1 MLLRYIFEPR
11 TNSRA
16 LGIVGSVMTI
26 DLSMNGC
33 SHSNKPVWRE
43 KTRLASPKVGLR
55 RLQRLDAIPANP
67 PFPFLDQV
75 EDKGGSA
82 CSLVF
87 PSPTNRFLFACS
99 PGLFSYRWQKVSKWG
114 DLCPTVFLLSAQW
127 GWKLENSNFIF
138 EQIYTFQIFFKNFSW
153 IAFKLRMIHA
163 PERYV
168 CMPTILTW
176 AANLQ
181 IPKLIENNR
190 VRICKGSLIMWGWT
204 SLILRQFFVQLG

>member
-43 KTRLASPKVGLR
+43 KTRFASPKVGLQ

-82 CSLVF
+82 CRLVF

-99 PGLFSYRWQKVSKWG
+99 PGLFSYRWQKVSKCG
-114 DLCPTVFLLSAQW
+114 DLYPTIFLLSAQW

-138 EQIYTFQIFFKNFSW
+138 EQIYTFQIFSKNFSW